1 MMWSFGNDIFGAK
14 NNNGFVF
21 VHLWYVLRYEIFDE
35 NAPLQMIILYRAW
48 ENRQKNVLV
57 MYLGMMQLLTQK
69 SIHHRFKY
77 IFQNTTFVL
86 GLGMLRQKKRW
97 NPRCPSRNV

>member
-1 MMWSFGNDIFGAK
+1 MKW
-14 NNNGFVF
+14 
-21 VHLWYVLRYEIFDE
+21 

-48 ENRQKNVLV
+48 ENQQKNFLV

-69 SIHHRFKY
+69 SIHHSFKY

-86 GLGMLRQKKRW
+86 GLGMLRQKKR
-97 NPRCPSRNV
+97 

>member
-1 MMWSFGNDIFGAK
+1 MG
-14 NNNGFVF
+14 
-21 VHLWYVLRYEIFDE
+21 LVLSICDMYLRCEMFDANALKR
-35 NAPLQMIILYRAW
+35 NAPLQMIILYWAW

-77 IFQNTTFVL
+77 VFQNTTFVL
-86 GLGMLRQKKRW
+86 GLGKRKDETQGARHVTYSAH
-97 NPRCPSRNV
+97 N

>member
-1 MMWSFGNDIFGAK
+1 MYIFGAK
-14 NNNGFVF
+14 NGDGFVF
-21 VHLWYVLRYEIFDE
+21 VHLWYVLRFETFGVNAVKW
-35 NAPLQMIILYRAW
+35 NAPLQMIILYWAW

-86 GLGMLRQKKRW
+86 GLGMLRQKKR
-97 NPRCPSRNV
+97 

>member
-1 MMWSFGNDIFGAK
+1 
-14 NNNGFVF
+14 
-21 VHLWYVLRYEIFDE
+21 
-35 NAPLQMIILYRAW
+35 MIILYWAW

-77 IFQNTTFVL
+77 VFQNTTFVL
-86 GLGMLRQKKRW
+86 GLGMPRQKKR
-97 NPRCPSRNV
+97 

>member
-1 MMWSFGNDIFGAK
+1 M
-14 NNNGFVF
+14 
-21 VHLWYVLRYEIFDE
+21 VLFLSICDMYLQYGIFDANALKR
-35 NAPLQMIILYRAW
+35 NAPLQMIILYWAW

-77 IFQNTTFVL
+77 VFQNTTFVL
-86 GLGMLRQKKRW
+86 GLGKRKDETQGARHVTYSAH
-97 NPRCPSRNV
+97 N

>member
-1 MMWSFGNDIFGAK
+1 MAMALFLSICDM
-14 NNNGFVF
+14 
-21 VHLWYVLRYEIFDE
+21 YLRYEMFDANALKR
-35 NAPLQMIILYRAW
+35 NAPLQMNILYWAW

-77 IFQNTTFVL
+77 VFQNTTFFL
-86 GLGMLRQKKRW
+86 GLGKRKDETQGARHVTYSAH
-97 NPRCPSRNV
+97 N

>member
-1 MMWSFGNDIFGAK
+1 MGLFLSICDM
-14 NNNGFVF
+14 
-21 VHLWYVLRYEIFDE
+21 YLRYEMFDANALKR
-35 NAPLQMIILYRAW
+35 NAPLQMNILYWAW

-77 IFQNTTFVL
+77 VFQNTTFVL
-86 GLGMLRQKKRW
+86 GLGKRKDETQGARHVTYSAH
-97 NPRCPSRNV
+97 N

>member
-1 MMWSFGNDIFGAK
+1 
-14 NNNGFVF
+14 
-21 VHLWYVLRYEIFDE
+21 
-35 NAPLQMIILYRAW
+35 MIILYWAW

-77 IFQNTTFVL
+77 VFQNTTFVL
-86 GLGMLRQKKRW
+86 GLGMPIGKRKDETQGARHVTYSAH
-97 NPRCPSRNV
+97 N

>member
-1 MMWSFGNDIFGAK
+1 MDLFLSICDMF
-14 NNNGFVF
+14 
-21 VHLWYVLRYEIFDE
+21 LRYEIFDANAVKR
-35 NAPLQMIILYRAW
+35 NAPLQMIILYWAW

-86 GLGMLRQKKRW
+86 GLGMLRQKKR
-97 NPRCPSRNV
+97 

>member
-1 MMWSFGNDIFGAK
+1 MIFTIRDILDANALK
-14 NNNGFVF
+14 
-21 VHLWYVLRYEIFDE
+21 R
-35 NAPLQMIILYRAW
+35 NAPLQMIILCWAW

-86 GLGMLRQKKRW
+86 GLGMLRQKKR
-97 NPRCPSRNV
+97 

>member
-1 MMWSFGNDIFGAK
+1 MGLFLSICDM
-14 NNNGFVF
+14 
-21 VHLWYVLRYEIFDE
+21 YLRYEMFHTNALKR
-35 NAPLQMIILYRAW
+35 NAPLQMNILYWAW

-77 IFQNTTFVL
+77 VFQNTTFVL
-86 GLGMLRQKKRW
+86 GLGKRKDETQGARHVTYSAH
-97 NPRCPSRNV
+97 N